1 MAYARSG
8 EVSLWY
14 EVHGEDG
21 PPLLLIEGLG
31 YASWMWFKQV
41 PAFSRF
47 YRTIVFDNRGVGRSD
62 KPDVP
67 YSIPMMADDA
77 AAVLDAVGIDCA
89 HVLGYSMGSF
99 IAQEFALRHPDRLGG
114 LVLGGTSP
122 GGPDVVIPGPEVI
135 RAMTP
140 DPDLPAEEN
149 IRRGLSV
156 AARPGYYDSHS
167 DEREAIVRFRLAEPT
182 PVYAHRRQSEAAARH
197 DTSTRLGQIKAP
209 TLVIVAEQDAVVP
222 PANGFR
228 VAQAIP
234 GAKVAVIPE
243 SGHHAF
249 IEKASL
255 FNQIVLEFLHGLD
268 QEEGRA

>member
-1 MAYARSG
+1 MAFARASD
-8 EVSLWY
+8 VSLWY
-14 EVHGEDG
+14 EVHGHDG

-47 YRTIVFDNRGVGRSD
+47 YRTIVFDNRGVGKSD
-62 KPDVP
+62 KPDIP
-67 YSIPMMADDA
+67 YSMAMMADDA
-77 AAVLDAVGIDCA
+77 AMVLDAAGIERA
-89 HVLGYSMGSF
+89 HILGYSMGSF
-99 IAQEFALRHPDRLGG
+99 IAQEFALRHPDRLHR

-140 DPDLPAEEN
+140 DPNLTPEEN

-156 AARPGYYDSHS
+156 AAMPGYYDSHP
-167 DEREAIVRFRLAEPT
+167 DERETIVRFRLAEPT

-197 DTSTRLGQIKAP
+197 DTSARLGHIKAP

-222 PANGFR
+222 PENGFQ
-228 VAQAIP
+228 VARAIP

-255 FNQIVLEFLHGLD
+255 FNQIVLDFLLD
-268 QEEGRA
+268 VDEKEGRA